1 LVPPGQTVGLGFLPY
16 STRIYVN
23 KFTPS
28 HRDPRPASASKL
40 NNTMHAWAHRM
51 VIAGADYIEENGRK
65 NSSSSPSVV
74 ILYNDIHAALRA
86 AEAVERL
93 GTKFRDQG
101 RQWLMPVPVD
111 QLRDSSRFDR
121 LLSDASSADMIIVS
135 YNGLGDF
142 PAPLKKWIEDCLK
155 LQREGHAA
163 VIAMLSSNEKLDP
176 PESPRYQFFRNAAW
190 AAGLAF
196 VEPRTEV
203 VEKSAGHFAL

>member
-1 LVPPGQTVGLGFLPY
+1 MPLTKIINKITVGN
-16 STRIYVN
+16 R
-23 KFTPS
+23 
-28 HRDPRPASASKL
+28 RPRSAAADKL
-40 NNTMHAWAHRM
+40 NNHMHAWAHRM
-51 VIAGADYIEENGRK
+51 VIAGAHYIEQSGRR

-93 GTKFRDQG
+93 GAKFRDRG

-111 QLRDSSRFDR
+111 QLHDSNRFDR

-142 PAPLKKWIEDCLK
+142 PATLKKWIENCLQ

-176 PESPRYQFFRNAAW
+176 PDSPRYQFFKSAAW

-196 VEPRTEV
+196 VEPRTEIA
-203 VEKSAGHFAL
+203 EKPADNIAL